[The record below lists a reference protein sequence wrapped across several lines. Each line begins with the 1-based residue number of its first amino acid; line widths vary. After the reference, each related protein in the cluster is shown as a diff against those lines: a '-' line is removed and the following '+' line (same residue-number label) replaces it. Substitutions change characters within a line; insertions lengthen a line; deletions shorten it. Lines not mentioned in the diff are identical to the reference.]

1 MHELE
6 KILGYQFNNIL
17 NLADAMYTEKI
28 NIKETGRKSKN
39 YYNDSLSVMGDSALS
54 TILSEQLFKR
64 GYCKGDITE
73 IKARLE
79 DNDTLKRM
87 SDEIELMS
95 YAFNEYGFL
104 PELEVTIHPPYSNH
118 NQYLEAIIG
127 AVFFDSNFEECKSW
141 IQSVFHRGNN
151 KHFDQ
156 RIQ

>member
-1 MHELE
+1 ML
-6 KILGYQFNNIL
+6 K
-17 NLADAMYTEKI
+17 KI

-39 YYNDSLSVMGDSALS
+39 CYNDSLSVVGDSVLS

-79 DNDTLKRM
+79 DNGTLKRM
-87 SDEIELMS
+87 SDEIELMN
-95 YAFNEYGFL
+95 YAFNEYSFL
-104 PELEVTIHPPYSNH
+104 PDFEVTIRPPYSNH

-141 IQSVFHRGNN
+141 ITKRFFTEETINN
-151 KHFDQ
+151 LIREYNK
-156 RIQ
+156 